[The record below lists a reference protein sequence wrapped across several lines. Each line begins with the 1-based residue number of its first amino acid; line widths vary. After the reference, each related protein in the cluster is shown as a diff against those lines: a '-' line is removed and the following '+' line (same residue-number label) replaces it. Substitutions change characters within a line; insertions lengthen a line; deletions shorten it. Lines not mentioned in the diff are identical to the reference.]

1 MNIDTGTGIAVI
13 GYGSWATA
21 LVHVLTLN
29 GHHVHWY
36 IRNADILDSV
46 QADGINCKYLS
57 DVELAKDNIT
67 ASDDLND
74 VVSHCGI
81 LFMVTPAAY
90 LKVFLE
96 PLRTS
101 LDGKFI
107 ISAIKGTVPG
117 KEATVSE
124 FLHNDYGVPYSHLG
138 VICGPTHAEEV
149 SHGRMT
155 YISAACA
162 DEDDAEKI
170 SGLLSCKHLKVSI
183 SEDIRGT
190 EYAAILKNIYAIAAG
205 LASGLGY
212 GDNFLAVLVS
222 DCSAEMRKVLS
233 AVNNKTASCRISG
246 PEDESA
252 GELTVNALGDLLVT
266 CYSNYSRNRRL
277 GVLIGRGCT
286 VKSALNE
293 MTMVAEGYFAANG
306 IKHIIDR
313 LGIDAPIVEMV
324 YNVLYNKSNPRKEMK
339 RLESAL

>member
-1 MNIDTGTGIAVI
+1 MNIDTVTGIAVI

-81 LFMVTPAAY
+81 LFVVMPAAY
-90 LKVFLE
+90 LKTFLE
-96 PLRTS
+96 PLGES

-117 KEATVSE
+117 EEATVSE
-124 FLHNDYGVPYSHLG
+124 FFHNDYGVPYSHLG

-149 SHGRMT
+149 SHGKMT
-155 YISAACA
+155 YITAACED
-162 DEDDAEKI
+162 DEDAAFIGE
-170 SGLLSCKHLKVSI
+170 LLSSKSMKVSY
-183 SEDIRGT
+183 SHDIIGT
-190 EYAAILKNIYAIAAG
+190 EYAAILKNVYAIAAG

-222 DCSAEMRKVLS
+222 NCSAEMRKVLS
-233 AVNNKTASCRISG
+233 AVGHKPADCLS
-246 PEDESA
+246 PEDGTTGES
-252 GELTVNALGDLLVT
+252 TVNALGDLLVT

-306 IKHIIDR
+306 IKHIIEKI
-313 LGIDAPIVEMV
+313 GIDAPIADMV
-324 YNVLYNKSNPRKEMK
+324 YNVLYNKTNPRKEMK

>member
-1 MNIDTGTGIAVI
+1 MHIDTESGIAVI

-21 LVHVLTLN
+21 LVHILTLN
-29 GHHVHWY
+29 GHHVNWY
-36 IRNADILDSV
+36 IRNSDILESV
-46 QADGINCKYLS
+46 QEDGFNCKYLS
-57 DVELAKDNIT
+57 DVELVKDNIT
-67 ASDDLND
+67 ASDDLNGI
-74 VVSHCGI
+74 VSRCGI

-90 LKVFLE
+90 LKTFLE

-101 LDGKFI
+101 LEGKFI

-117 KEATVSE
+117 EDATVSE
-124 FLHNDYGVPYSHLG
+124 FFHNDYGIPCSHLG

-162 DEDDAEKI
+162 EKDDAEKI
-170 SGLLSCKHLKVSI
+170 SGLLSCRHLKVSI
-183 SEDIRGT
+183 SGDVPGT
-190 EYAAILKNIYAIAAG
+190 EYAAILKNVYAIAAG

-212 GDNFLAVLVS
+212 GDNFLAVLVAS
-222 DCSAEMRKVLS
+222 SSAEMRKVLS
-233 AVNNKTASCRISG
+233 AVNHK
-246 PEDESA
+246 SA
-252 GELTVNALGDLLVT
+252 DIPAGSTVNALGDLLVT

-306 IKHIIDR
+306 IKHIVER
-313 LGIDAPIVEMV
+313 LGVDAPIADMV
-324 YNVLYNKSNPRKEMK
+324 YNVLYNKFNPRKEMK
-339 RLESAL
+339 RLESVL